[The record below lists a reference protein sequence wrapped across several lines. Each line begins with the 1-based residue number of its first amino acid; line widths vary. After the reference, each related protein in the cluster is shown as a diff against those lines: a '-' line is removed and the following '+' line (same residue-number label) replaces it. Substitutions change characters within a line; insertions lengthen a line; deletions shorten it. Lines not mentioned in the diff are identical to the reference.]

1 MTALISFQLS
11 GRFAHFLRAEA
22 GASALS
28 YPIPPRTVILGLIG
42 AVLGL
47 NKDSPQVVLEPFQVA
62 LTGKVPQ
69 GFWHKAK
76 LRKKP
81 PESLP
86 QVIKRS
92 QAGDK
97 VTKEELATL
106 IAQEW
111 LFNPSYTLWVSLPE
125 PYHEEF
131 ERRIRERQWY
141 YQPSLGLSEMMADL
155 QYLGSEI
162 AKPLPSGCYEVSSV
176 IRQGR
181 GKIQVPKVLDRNN
194 LALHLLR
201 MPRSVTSE
209 RVFTHEG
216 YILEKDGSP
225 IPVQTSEGYDV
236 AGKVIMFL

>member
-1 MTALISFQLS
+1 MTVLISFQLS

-28 YPIPPRTVILGLIG
+28 YPIPPRTVVLGLIG

-47 NKDSPQVVLEPFQVA
+47 QKDSPQVVLEPFQVA
-62 LTGKVPQ
+62 LAGRVPN

-76 LRKKP
+76 LRKDP

-92 QAGDK
+92 QTAEK
-97 VTKEELATL
+97 TTKPERATL

-111 LFNPSYTLWVSLPE
+111 LFNPSYTIWVSMPE

-131 ERRIRERQWY
+131 ERRVRKRQWY

-155 QYLGSEI
+155 QYLGSEM
-162 AKPLPSGCYEVSSV
+162 AEPLPSGCYEISSV

-181 GKIQVPKVLDRNN
+181 GEIQVPKVLEKN

-201 MPRSVTSE
+201 MPRSVTPE
-209 RVFTHEG
+209 RVFRHEG
-216 YILEKDGSP
+216 YILEKNGSP
-225 IPVQTSEGYDV
+225 IPVQTSEGYEV

>member
-47 NKDSPQVVLEPFQVA
+47 KKDCSQIILEPFQVA
-62 LTGKVPQ
+62 LAGKVPH

-76 LRKKP
+76 LRKDP

-86 QVIKRS
+86 QEIKRS
-92 QAGDK
+92 QSEGK
-97 VTKEELATL
+97 ITKPERATL

-131 ERRIRERQWY
+131 ERRVRERQWY

-155 QYLGSEI
+155 RYLGSET
-162 AKPLPSGCYEVSSV
+162 ANPLPSGFYEVSTV
-176 IRQGR
+176 IRQG
-181 GKIQVPKVLDRNN
+181 GGEIQVPKVLERN

-209 RVFTHEG
+209 RVFTHDG
-216 YILEKDGSP
+216 YILERDGSP
-225 IPVQTSEGYDV
+225 IPVQTMEGYEV
-236 AGKVIMFL
+236 GGKVIMFL

>member
-1 MTALISFQLS
+1 MISLISFQIS

-47 NKDSPQVVLEPFQVA
+47 VKDSPQTVLEPFQVA
-62 LTGKVPQ
+62 LAGRVPQ

-76 LRKKP
+76 LRKDP

-86 QVIKRS
+86 HLIKRS
-92 QAGDK
+92 QAGK
-97 VTKEELATL
+97 KPTKPEKATL

-125 PYHEEF
+125 TYHEKL
-131 ERRIRERQWY
+131 ERRIRERRWY
-141 YQPSLGLSEMMADL
+141 YQPSLGLSEMTADL
-155 QYLGSEI
+155 QYLGSDT
-162 AKPLPSGCYEVSSV
+162 AKPLPSGSYEVSSV
-176 IRQGR
+176 IRQGQ
-181 GKIQVPKVLDRNN
+181 GEIQVAKVLERNN

-201 MPRSVTSE
+201 MPRAVTPE

-216 YILEKDGSP
+216 YILEMNGSP
-225 IPVQTSEGYDV
+225 IPVQTSNGYEV

>member
-1 MTALISFQLS
+1 MIALISFQLS

-47 NKDSPQVVLEPFQVA
+47 EKDNPQVVLEPFNVA
-62 LTGKVPQ
+62 LSGKVPH
-69 GFWHKAK
+69 GLWHKAK
-76 LRKKP
+76 LRKDP

-86 QVIKRS
+86 RVIKRS
-92 QAGDK
+92 QIEDK
-97 VTKEELATL
+97 TTKPERATL

-111 LFNPSYTLWVSLPE
+111 LFNPSYTVWVSLPE
-125 PYHEEF
+125 SYHEEF
-131 ERRIRERQWY
+131 ERRVRERKWY

-155 QYLGSEI
+155 QYLGSET
-162 AKPLPSGCYEVSSV
+162 AKPLPSGCHEVSSV
-176 IRQGR
+176 FRQGK
-181 GKIQVPKVLDRNN
+181 GEIQVPKVLERN
-194 LALHLLR
+194 LALNLLR

-216 YILEKDGSP
+216 YILEKNGSP
-225 IPVQTSEGYDV
+225 IPVQTSEGYEV
-236 AGKVIMFL
+236 SGKVIMFL

>member
-1 MTALISFQLS
+1 MTELISFQLR

-47 NKDSPQVVLEPFQVA
+47 QKDSPQVVLVPFQVA
-62 LTGKVPQ
+62 LAGKVPQ

-76 LRKKP
+76 LRKDP
-81 PESLP
+81 PELLP
-86 QVIKRS
+86 QVVKRS
-92 QAGDK
+92 QSEEK
-97 VTKEELATL
+97 TTKPERATL

-111 LFNPSYTLWVSLPE
+111 LLNPSYTLWVSLPE
-125 PYHEEF
+125 PYHEEL
-131 ERRIRERQWY
+131 ERRVRERQWY

-155 QYLGSEI
+155 QYLGSET

-176 IRQGR
+176 IRQGH
-181 GKIQVPKVLDRNN
+181 GEIQVPKVLERN

-201 MPRSVTSE
+201 MPRSVTPE

-216 YILEKDGSP
+216 YILERDGSP
-225 IPVQTSEGYDV
+225 IPVLTSEGYEV
-236 AGKVIMFL
+236 AGKVILFL

>member
-1 MTALISFQLS
+1 MSALISFQLS

-47 NKDSPQVVLEPFQVA
+47 AKDSPQVVLEPFQVA
-62 LTGKVPQ
+62 LAGQVPQ
-69 GFWHKAK
+69 GHWHKAK

-92 QAGDK
+92 QTEDK
-97 VTKEELATL
+97 TTKEELATL
-106 IAQEW
+106 IVQEW
-111 LFNPSYTLWVSLPE
+111 LYNPSYTLWVSLPE
-125 PYHEEF
+125 PYHKEF
-131 ERRIRERQWY
+131 ERRVRERQWY

-155 QYLGSEI
+155 QYLGSEMG
-162 AKPLPSGCYEVSSV
+162 KPLPSGCYEVSTV
-176 IRQGR
+176 IRQGE
-181 GKIQVPKVLDRNN
+181 GEIQVTKVLERN

-209 RVFTHEG
+209 RLFTHDG
-216 YILEKDGSP
+216 YILERDGST
-225 IPVQTSEGYDV
+225 IPVQTSEGYEV

>member
-1 MTALISFQLS
+1 MTALISFRLS

-28 YPIPPRTVILGLIG
+28 YPIPPRTVVLGLIG

-47 NKDSPQVVLEPFQVA
+47 AKDSPQVVLEPFQVA
-62 LTGKVPQ
+62 LAGKVPH
-69 GFWHKAK
+69 GLWHKAK

-86 QVIKRS
+86 QVIMRS
-92 QAGDK
+92 QTEDK
-97 VTKEELATL
+97 TTKEELATL

-131 ERRIRERQWY
+131 ERRVRERQWY

-155 QYLGSEI
+155 QYLGRET
-162 AKPLPSGCYEVSSV
+162 AKPLPSGCYDVSSV
-176 IRQGR
+176 IRQGK
-181 GKIQVPKVLDRNN
+181 GEIQVPKVLERNN

-201 MPRSVTSE
+201 MPRSVTPD

-216 YILEKDGSP
+216 YILERDGSP
-225 IPVQTSEGYDV
+225 IPVQTSEGYEVD
-236 AGKVIMFL
+236 GKVIMFL